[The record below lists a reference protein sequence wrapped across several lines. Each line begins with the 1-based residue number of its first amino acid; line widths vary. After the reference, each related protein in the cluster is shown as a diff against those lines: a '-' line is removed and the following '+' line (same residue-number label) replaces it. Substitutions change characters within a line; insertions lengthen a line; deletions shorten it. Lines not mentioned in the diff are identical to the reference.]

1 VHTSR
6 SCKSQLTR
14 CTVFAALGLDPNTT
28 SLLATGVYG
37 IVNTVFTLPAVFLL
51 DRVGRRPLLMAG
63 AVGCFLSLLV
73 VGSCIAG
80 TGGNFESD
88 PMAGNVAI
96 GEYSACYSTSPGAY
110 ISAFVYIYDVNF
122 SYSWAPIGWVL
133 PSEIFNLSTRSTGVS
148 ITTSCTWMS
157 NL

>member
-1 VHTSR
+1 MR
-6 SCKSQLTR
+6 SFHSPIRRYTDWI
-14 CTVFAALGLDPNTT
+14 VFAGLGLDPNTT

-63 AVGCFLSLLV
+63 AVGCFLSLIV

-80 TGGNFESD
+80 TGGDFQSN

-96 GEYSACYSTSPGAY
+96 GMS
-110 ISAFVYIYDVNF
+110 
-122 SYSWAPIGWVL
+122 
-133 PSEIFNLSTRSTGVS
+133 VS
-148 ITTSCTWMS
+148 HREAGRMLC
-157 NL
+157 